1 MVNTLKHIF
10 SAAII
15 STVLAFSPLSLASE
29 NQALNI
35 NHASVEQ
42 LETIKGIG
50 KKKAQAIIDYR
61 TTNGSFE
68 SIEELTKVKG
78 IGKGFIEKNKAWL
91 AVN

>member
-1 MVNTLKHIF
+1 MVNSLKHIF
-10 SAAII
+10 SAAVI

-29 NQALNI
+29 PQALNI

-42 LETIKGIG
+42 LESIKGIG
-50 KKKAQAIIDYR
+50 EKKAKAIIEYR
-61 TTNGSFE
+61 ETHGSFTSVE
-68 SIEELTKVKG
+68 DLSKVKG